1 MRAEIAPLSR
11 QGRSY
16 FSVPRV
22 HPMKEHNNKES
33 RGSIFINSPGGVGSY
48 FFIEAVKG
56 LKYKTNAGDD
66 SDGLKHSSA

>member
-1 MRAEIAPLSR
+1 
-11 QGRSY
+11 
-16 FSVPRV
+16 
-22 HPMKEHNNKES
+22 MKEHNNKES